1 MVMKIQEEN
10 SELVLLPASR
20 RQHQNDDVSI
30 FIFLEFFAL
39 PIFRIH
45 VGIPIQRPSTF
56 RRILQKFY
64 SWDSRN
70 QPVL

>member
-10 SELVLLPASR
+10 SKLVLLPAASR
-20 RQHQNDDVSI
+20 LRQHQQNDDVTI

-56 RRILQKFY
+56 RRIL
-64 SWDSRN
+64 
-70 QPVL
+70 